1 MRAALRVEMLVDY
14 LSVEQMALLLVV
26 YLAAMM
32 VALMADLMAD
42 M

>member
-1 MRAALRVEMLVDY
+1 MRAALRVEMLVGY

-26 YLAAMM
+26 YLAVMM
-32 VALMADLMAD
+32 VALMADLTAD